1 MGDQVK
7 DEYLACGPVKVQG
20 PKAVYTYIFSGA
32 GIGWLNASSHLAGT
46 GTTTSQATAVGT
58 GGPSPGYIQ
67 SLLNLDESV
76 LEASLTNGGK
86 TQQQIPPRRV
96 PMPPKTHAVA
106 SPPITPG
113 DESGVLFA
121 QDTATSKNV
130 TSHKHI

>member
-7 DEYLACGPVKVQG
+7 DEYLACGPVKVQS

-46 GTTTSQATAVGT
+46 GTTTASQ
-58 GGPSPGYIQ
+58 GPSPGYIQ
-67 SLLNLDESV
+67 SLLNLNESV